1 MAFRS
6 AETTVT
12 TTPVKLF
19 EAVAGDVEIWVN
31 ADPNATYY
39 LGGSDVTTTNG
50 LPMFGPS
57 QQFRSHVRPGDELWA
72 VSGGSVTV
80 NVLVRSA

>member
-1 MAFRS
+1 MFRS

-12 TTPVKLF
+12 TTAVKIF

-31 ADPNATYY
+31 ADPNSTYWV
-39 LGGSDVTTTNG
+39 GGDDVDTTIG
-50 LPMFGPS
+50 LPLFGP
-57 QQFRSHVRPGDELWA
+57 QTPFRTAVRPGDELWA
-72 VSGGSVTV
+72 VSAGSVSV